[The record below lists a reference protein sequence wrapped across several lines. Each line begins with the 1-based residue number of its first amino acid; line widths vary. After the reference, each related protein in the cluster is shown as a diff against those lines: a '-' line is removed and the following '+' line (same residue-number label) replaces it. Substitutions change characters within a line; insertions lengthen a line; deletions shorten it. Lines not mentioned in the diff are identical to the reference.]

1 MIGSSASDSS
11 TLKWL
16 LPLLTAALLALGSP
30 SRAEATILIQMSIE
44 ELTTS
49 ADVVVT
55 VEVLDQWAAVDDD
68 TGRLQT
74 YTRVAIT
81 SVLANPEGSERVG
94 DSLIVAQEGGQLDDW
109 GIHVAGNAQLAVG
122 EEALLFLLR
131 GDGEYYVQGMEQG
144 KYGIS
149 RGGGP
154 EDVPLVYREST
165 VPVVVRGIMGTSRL
179 VEQPTVEMNGR
190 PLDELTQRILDAVE
204 GRP

>member
-1 MIGSSASDSS
+1 MIGSSATDHSA
-11 TLKWL
+11 LKWF

-30 SRAEATILIQMSIE
+30 PRAEATILIQMSIE
-44 ELTTS
+44 DLAQS
-49 ADVVVT
+49 ADLVVT
-55 VEVLDQWAAVDDD
+55 VEVNDQWCAVDDD

-74 YTRVAIT
+74 YTRVEIT
-81 SVLANPEGSERVG
+81 GVLVNPRGDEGVG
-94 DSLIVAQEGGQLDDW
+94 NSLIVAQEGGQIDDW
-109 GIHVAGNAQLAVG
+109 GIYVAGNAQLTVG

-149 RGGGP
+149 HASGP

-165 VPVVVRGIMGTSRL
+165 VPVIVRGIMGTSRL